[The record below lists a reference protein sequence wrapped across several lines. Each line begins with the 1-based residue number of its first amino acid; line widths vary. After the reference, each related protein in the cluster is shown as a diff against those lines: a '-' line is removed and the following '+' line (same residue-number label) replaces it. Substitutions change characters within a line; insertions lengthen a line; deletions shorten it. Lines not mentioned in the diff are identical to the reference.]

1 LANVG
6 DYCAGWILT
15 AKFSVFAEKARDM
28 YFLAEKFSKRYAGI
42 ASLKNDN

>member
-15 AKFSVFAEKARDM
+15 AKFSVLAEKAGNM
-28 YFLAEKFSKRYAGI
+28 YFLAEKFSTPYAGI
-42 ASLKNDN
+42 TFLKNDK